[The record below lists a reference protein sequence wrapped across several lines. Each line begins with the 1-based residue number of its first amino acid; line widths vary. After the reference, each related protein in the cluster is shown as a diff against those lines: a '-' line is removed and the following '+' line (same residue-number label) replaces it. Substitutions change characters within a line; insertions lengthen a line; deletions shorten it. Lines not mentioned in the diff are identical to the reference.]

1 MQTSVFRKK
10 TNTGLMLNYFS
21 FVPNYCKLD
30 LIKIL
35 VDRMYRINNSWTDFD
50 KELKDFKNILQK
62 NQNSLGMRDHVV
74 KQVV

>member
-35 VDRMYRINNSWTDFD
+35 VDRMYRINNSWTGFD